1 MEARQGSK
9 HRAAEP
15 KETRQGDPIKPD
27 DADLGK
33 AGRGDKRNQAA
44 RSAET
49 RRQGPKEHRL
59 WGPNEARPR
68 GLKLARRWGQMKPG
82 ERPTGWEKR
91 KLSGAHALCLDVP
104 HTLGL
109 SLSSPLPTQV
119 LVPSPRPTHTARAPS
134 SLRGLVQLQPLGPGP
149 IPGTSGSPSPSH
161 RLQRRGAG
169 GGEEKRRETA
179 WQREGRAAAG
189 GGGRERSGKRRG
201 GLAGGAG
208 GGVSAAGAGVT
219 SSPALRLRGH

>member
-1 MEARQGSK
+1 
-9 HRAAEP
+9 
-15 KETRQGDPIKPD
+15 
-27 DADLGK
+27 
-33 AGRGDKRNQAA
+33 
-44 RSAET
+44 
-49 RRQGPKEHRL
+49 
-59 WGPNEARPR
+59 
-68 GLKLARRWGQMKPG
+68 MKPG

-161 RLQRRGAG
+161 RLQRRGAE
-169 GGEEKRRETA
+169 GGEKEKRRETA

-201 GLAGGAG
+201 GLAGWRA
-208 GGVSAAGAGVT
+208 ARAGA
-219 SSPALRLRGH
+219 SLPRQRG